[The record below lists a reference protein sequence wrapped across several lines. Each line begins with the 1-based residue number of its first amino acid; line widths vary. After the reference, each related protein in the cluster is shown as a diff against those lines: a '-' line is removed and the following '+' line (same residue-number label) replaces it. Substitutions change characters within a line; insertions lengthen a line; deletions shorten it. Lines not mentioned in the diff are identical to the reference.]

1 MFWKIVGLGVL
12 AVLAFDTV
20 ASFASVGFGFPY
32 EYAAVGSILIYATV
46 GYLVFRRL
54 GLFNAVG
61 AALLVEVV
69 DATLGW
75 YISWQIGPGALPAGQ
90 ATTAVIATTFVLV
103 LIFAAVCAVIGSAI
117 ARVVHGPRAKATL
130 E

>member
-20 ASFASVGFGFPY
+20 ASFGSVSFNFPY
-32 EYAAVGSILIYATV
+32 EYAIVGSVLIYGAVGYFS
-46 GYLVFRRL
+46 FRHA
-54 GLFNAVG
+54 GLSSAVG

-75 YISWQIGPGALPAGQ
+75 YISWEIGPGALPAEQ
-90 ATTAVIATTFVLV
+90 TTAAVIVATICFVF
-103 LIFAAVCAVIGSAI
+103 IFAAVCAVIGSAV
-117 ARVVHGPRAKATL
+117 ARVAHGPRIKA
-130 E
+130 

>member
-12 AVLAFDTV
+12 AVLAFDTA
-20 ASFASVGFGFPY
+20 ASFASVSFGFPY
-32 EYAAVGSILIYATV
+32 EYAAVGSVLIYATV
-46 GYLVFRRL
+46 GYLVFRRR
-54 GLFNAVG
+54 GFFSAVG

-75 YISWQIGPGALPAGQ
+75 YISWQIGPGALPAEQ
-90 ATTAVIATTFVLV
+90 ATTAVIATTIVFV

-117 ARVVHGPRAKATL
+117 ARAVHGPRTDA
-130 E
+130 

>member
-1 MFWKIVGLGVL
+1 MFWKIVGFGVL

-32 EYAAVGSILIYATV
+32 EDAAVGSVLIYATI
-46 GYLVFRRL
+46 GYIVFRRQ
-54 GLFNAVG
+54 GFFSAVG

-75 YISWQIGPGALPAGQ
+75 YISWQIGPGALPVEQ
-90 ATTAVIATTFVLV
+90 ATTAVIATTIVFV
-103 LIFAAVCAVIGSAI
+103 LIFAAVCAVIGSVI
-117 ARVVHGPRAKATL
+117 ARVIHGPQTNA
-130 E
+130 